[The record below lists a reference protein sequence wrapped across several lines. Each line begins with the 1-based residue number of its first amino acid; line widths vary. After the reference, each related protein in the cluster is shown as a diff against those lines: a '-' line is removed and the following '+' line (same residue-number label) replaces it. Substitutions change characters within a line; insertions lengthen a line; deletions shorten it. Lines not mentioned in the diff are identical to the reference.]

1 MEMLRTPLAQSE
13 EMNRAQVA
21 QAEKQNAERIRERG
35 DPDGNRH
42 ERRVAARRAR
52 QAARVNG

>member
-13 EMNRAQVA
+13 EMNRAQLA
-21 QAEKQNAERIRERG
+21 QTEKQAAERLRERG
-35 DPDGNRH
+35 DPEGNRH

-52 QAARVNG
+52 QRANSL